1 MLAANRRQAQIGIVS
16 RGASHLAPLYLIC
29 RGPRVYTGFP
39 IGASDGGPFC
49 PLPAP
54 CSRPLP
60 SCGAVSP
67 ITVPLF
73 FISKIPVSTPN
84 EGVWDWVVVGK
95 LGLQLLQVHCQS
107 KTGGPPEVG
116 AVQRAVQPLLWLLAK
131 THQL

>member
-1 MLAANRRQAQIGIVS
+1 MQN
-16 RGASHLAPLYLIC
+16 P
-29 RGPRVYTGFP
+29 GF
-39 IGASDGGPFC
+39 FF
-49 PLPAP
+49 
-54 CSRPLP
+54 
-60 SCGAVSP
+60 
-67 ITVPLF
+67 F

-131 THQL
+131 NTPAWKAAGQGGHWREVQSSGRCSPVAGPPVLGGLLVVLLC